1 MKTTLIALAL
11 AAASGT
17 AAASCIGNDT
27 PNKLRVIFAE
37 NLQAPGG
44 TLVID
49 KTTYK
54 KILAP
59 KEEDCFPDYHPDFK
73 KTRSLAFMPVLHLH
87 HPSRNQDSAVIYYL
101 AKPLPDFASVV
112 VHTAGAQP
120 TVSVFA
126 GGKRVNAGQVL
137 KARVTGK

>member
-1 MKTTLIALAL
+1 MKQTLIALAL
-11 AAASGT
+11 VAASGT

-27 PNKLRVIFAE
+27 HDNLRVIFAE
-37 NLQAPGG
+37 NLQAQGG

-73 KTRSLAFMPVLHLH
+73 KTRSVAFMPVLHLN

-112 VHTAGAQP
+112 VHTAGANP
-120 TVSVFA
+120 RVSVAAA
-126 GGKRVNAGQVL
+126 GRPVPAHNVL
-137 KARVTGK
+137 KARVAGK